1 MALPTRRLGR
11 SGPEITRVGLGS
23 YAIGGAGWANAWG
36 PQDDD
41 AAIAA
46 LRHGV
51 ERGIGWIDTAAI
63 YGAGHSEELV
73 GRLLRLLPVARRP
86 LVFTKCGLRWD
97 PADPMKPARRDLT
110 RRSIREECEASL
122 RRLGVETID
131 LYQFHRPDT
140 DTGTPV
146 EESWAEMGRLIDE
159 GKVRWAGVSN
169 FDVTLLERCERIRH
183 VDSFQPPLSLIRRE
197 WGNSAIP
204 WCERNG
210 TGVIA
215 YSPMH
220 AGLLTDRFSLER
232 VRSLPRDDW
241 RTRSADFASPK
252 LERNLAL
259 RDALKPIAARHH
271 TSVASVAIA
280 WSLHWPGVTAAIV
293 GARAPEQVD
302 DWVDAPSIALDE
314 NDLAEIERALES
326 SGAGSGPLRPSG
338 SFGGKLPTVS

>member
-1 MALPTRRLGR
+1 MRRLGR
-11 SGPEITRVGLGS
+11 SGPEITRLGLGS
-23 YAIGGAGWANAWG
+23 YAIGGEGWANAWG

-51 ERGIGWIDTAAI
+51 ERGINWIDTAAI

-73 GRLLRLLPVARRP
+73 GRLLRALPAERRP

-97 PADPMKPARRDLT
+97 PANPLKPAWRDLT

-131 LYQFHRPDT
+131 VYQFHRPDT

-146 EESWAEMGRLIDE
+146 EESWDEMGRLIDE
-159 GKVRWAGVSN
+159 GKVRWGGVSN
-169 FDVTLLERCERIRH
+169 FDVALLERCERIRH

-197 WGNSAIP
+197 WADTAIP

-210 TGVIA
+210 TGVIG

-220 AGLLTDRFSLER
+220 AGLLTDRFSRER
-232 VRSLPRDDW
+232 VRSLPANDW
-241 RTRSADFASPK
+241 RSRSADFTSPK

-259 RDALKPIAARHH
+259 RDALRPVAARHR
-271 TSVASVAIA
+271 TTVASIAIA
-280 WSLHWPGVTAAIV
+280 WALHWPGVTASIV

-302 DWVDAPSIALDE
+302 GWIDAASVVLDAS
-314 NDLAEIERALES
+314 DLAEIERAVES
-326 SGAGSGPLRPSG
+326 SGAGRGPVRPGAS
-338 SFGGKLPTVS
+338 SAVKLSARS